1 MSAVR
6 WQRDQAVALVDPLAV
21 DALGG
26 HVLVLEGITAEDDR
40 DLEWCTRAPCVVI
53 GCTPSGEPP
62 SEAVDVVLVGD
73 QVDREL
79 DALVARIGEQR
90 RAARVLVDVLRAM
103 PALDA
108 PAGLVLESL
117 AYSMLLA
124 GPDFAAW
131 LATRPEAT
139 PRRFDGPA
147 VRAERSGAELRLTL
161 ARPENRNAFSAA
173 MRDALYEALTLA
185 VVDDSVER
193 VVLDGEGPVFS
204 SGGDLGEFGTAA
216 DVVRAHEVRT
226 RRSVGRLLADLAPRV
241 TVQLRGACVG
251 AGVELSAFAGRVVAD
266 PGTTFR
272 LPEVGMGL
280 IPGAGGTV
288 SVTRRI
294 GREQAARFALLGEPI
309 DAEEALALG
318 LVDEIAPVPIS

>member
-21 DALGG
+21 DALAG
-26 HVLVLEGITAEDDR
+26 HVLVLEGITADDDH
-40 DLEWCTRAPCVVI
+40 DLDWCAQAPCVVI

-62 SEAVDVVLVGD
+62 SDAVDVALVGA
-73 QVDREL
+73 QVERDL
-79 DALVARIGEQR
+79 DALVARTLEQP

-103 PALDA
+103 PALDVA
-108 PAGLVLESL
+108 AGLVLESL

-131 LATRPEAT
+131 LATRPAPT
-139 PRRFDGPA
+139 SRRFAGPA
-147 VRAERSGAELRLTL
+147 VRAERDGAELRLTL

-185 VVDDSVER
+185 VVDDSVEQ
-193 VVLDGEGPVFS
+193 VVLAGDGPVFS
-204 SGGDLGEFGTAA
+204 SGGDLTEFGTAE
-216 DVVRAHEVRT
+216 DVVRAHAIRT
-226 RRSVGRLLADLAPRV
+226 RRSVGRLVAALSSRV
-241 TVQLRGACVG
+241 TVHAQGACVG

-272 LPEVGMGL
+272 LPEVAMGL

-294 GREQAARFALLGEPI
+294 GRQQAARFALLGEAI

-318 LVDEIAPVPIS
+318 LVDELAPVPLP